1 VSDSGSA
8 YHWLVRSGDG
18 RLRAPWR
25 LVVGVVLVVVVA
37 TVGAAVAAGL
47 EAVTDGSGPT
57 VAALGG
63 TAALVV
69 QAGALAAGVLVAA
82 RFVDER
88 SYTALGFERS
98 RVWWADLGFGLA
110 LGLALPAVVFG
121 VELAAG
127 YVRVT
132 GTLVSR
138 ADASVP
144 VAPAVDPWLAL
155 ALVAAY
161 FVAVAVFEELLFR
174 AYLLATL
181 TEGFAW
187 VEAIA
192 AGAAD
197 GRRAVVAAALATSL
211 LFGAG
216 HAANPAATLRG
227 VAIIA
232 CYGGLLAAT
241 VLLTGRIAVAI
252 GFHLTW
258 NLAIS
263 SVFGFPVSGFT
274 APVTVLAVEQS
285 GPALVTGGRFGP
297 EAGLVSLVALALG
310 TAVVVG
316 WVRWREGE
324 LSLRIPW
331 SRDGSPRRAR

>member
-1 VSDSGSA
+1 MRGEADSPA
-8 YHWLVRSGDG
+8 HE
-18 RLRAPWR
+18 RLAA
-25 LVVGVVLVVVVA
+25 VVA
-37 TVGAAVAAGL
+37 
-47 EAVTDGSGPT
+47 D
-57 VAALGG
+57 
-63 TAALVV
+63 
-69 QAGALAAGVLVAA
+69 
-82 RFVDER
+82 RFDDDQ
-88 SYTALGFERS
+88 TGHDMAHAW
-98 RVWWADLGFGLA
+98 RVYHL
-110 LGLALPAVVFG
+110 
-121 VELAAG
+121 
-127 YVRVT
+127 
-132 GTLVSR
+132 
-138 ADASVP
+138 
-144 VAPAVDPWLAL
+144 
-155 ALVAAY
+155 
-161 FVAVAVFEELLFR
+161 
-174 AYLLATL
+174 
-181 TEGFAW
+181 
-187 VEAIA
+187 
-192 AGAAD
+192 
-197 GRRAVVAAALATSL
+197 GRRLSESEGADFTVVVAAALATSL

-241 VLLTGRIAVAI
+241 VLLTGRIAVAV